1 MEDYRVRPGCIYY
14 DTFSFHGKT
23 YPLNTVVKIKDRT
36 FTRNL
41 TPLYDRPM
49 VQVVEHFKD
58 QNGRI
63 RWTYALW
70 NYEGGIWH
78 YTTAVQ
84 SPDEIVECIV
94 QFAPPEPTQDKK
106 PEYYKDSEVPGMGAA
121 WAIYIAVMIFSL
133 IFRGFLAVWVIGS
146 FIFFSW
152 RKEKLRKPVKY
163 KYGFDMY
170 KMVEKWH
177 KRSS

>member
-1 MEDYRVRPGCIYY
+1 MNYGKRDNCTNYH
-14 DTFSFHGKT
+14 TFSFHEKD
-23 YPLNTVVKIKDRT
+23 YPLNTVVKIKDGM
-36 FTRNL
+36 FSPSFK
-41 TPLYDRPM
+41 PLYNYPM
-49 VQVVEHFKD
+49 VQVVEHFLDK
-58 QNGRI
+58 NGKT
-63 RWTYALW
+63 RWTYAMW
-70 NYEGGIWH
+70 KYNGAIWH
-78 YTTAVQ
+78 YTTTE
-84 SPDEIVECIV
+84 SPDELVERIE
-94 QFAPPEPTQDKK
+94 QLAPPEPTQDKK
-106 PEYYKDSEVPGMGAA
+106 SEYYKDSEVPGMGAA
-121 WAIYIAVMIFSL
+121 WAIYIAVMIFSP